1 MPVIELCLDT
11 SAATTVALVRD
22 GTVVARAHEDSMR
35 RHAESVTPLV
45 REVLAA
51 AGIEPEGSDTP
62 VDGVYAGTG
71 PAPFTG
77 LRAGLVTARV
87 LARAWGA
94 RLAGAS
100 SLDILARQALDLL
113 APDAQVVVATDARRK
128 EVYWAAYRAL
138 GPDDVE
144 RQDGPEVEVPAKL
157 ANVMAHSES
166 VLVTPADL
174 PAHARL
180 LGPAGVGGHLELA
193 ELDPAVLSRLVA
205 ARTARG
211 REDLL
216 GTEPLYLRR
225 PDIQGQPTQRL

>member
-1 MPVIELCLDT
+1 MIELCLDT

-22 GTVVARAHEDSMR
+22 GSVIARAHNDSAR

-51 AGIEPEGSDTP
+51 AGVDPAGPDTP
-62 VDGVYAGTG
+62 VGGVYAGTG

-100 SLDILARQALDLL
+100 SLDVLARQALDLL
-113 APDAQVVVATDARRK
+113 APDAEVVVATDARRR
-128 EVYWAAYRAL
+128 EVYWAAYRAS

-144 RQDGPEVEVPAKL
+144 CLSGPEVEVPAKL
-157 ANVMAHSES
+157 ANTMAHSEA

-174 PAHARL
+174 PPHARL
-180 LGPAGVGGHLELA
+180 LEPAGVGGHLELA
-193 ELDPAVLSRLVA
+193 LLDPAVLVRLVSS
-205 ARTARG
+205 RTARG
-211 REDLL
+211 REDQL

-225 PDIQGQPTQRL
+225 PDIQGEPTRRL

>member
-1 MPVIELCLDT
+1 MNELCLDT

-22 GTVVARAHEDSMR
+22 GVVVARARNESAR
-35 RHAESVTPLV
+35 RHAESITPLV
-45 REVLAA
+45 REVLEA
-51 AGIEPEGSDTP
+51 AGVHPQGASTP
-62 VDGVYAGTG
+62 VDAVLVGTG

-94 RLAGAS
+94 RLAGTP

-113 APDAQVVVATDARRK
+113 APDAEVVVATDARRK
-128 EVYWAAYRAL
+128 ELYWARYRAV

-144 RQDGPEVEVPAKL
+144 VLAGPEVGVPAKL
-157 ANVMAHSES
+157 ANLLAHSEA
-166 VLVTPADL
+166 VLVTPAGL
-174 PAHARL
+174 PAHAQVL
-180 LGPAGVGGHLELA
+180 EPAGMGGHLELA
-193 ELDPAVLSRLVA
+193 ELDPAVLARLVA
-205 ARTARG
+205 SRSQRG
-211 REDLL
+211 RESLL